1 LGVLRS
7 SWILIGRIKAEKTN
21 RPNKLTNTKKRENS
35 TGRFRYLWNCCK
47 LSFWHS
53 SLRFVLC
60 GFYGL
65 RYGFF
70 SNQNAY
76 ENVTWNLQR
85 IEKVFPPTNTQNF
98 VCCFRIQKGTKFLEK
113 WAFFLTKSNNNCRKR
128 KWQVL
133 VLLLYFCPNHN
144 CAKNCTKVLLL
155 FLRLSKYA
163 NLSLGTRKNKLK
175 NKIFLKYQSLTF

>member
-1 LGVLRS
+1 M
-7 SWILIGRIKAEKTN
+7 
-21 RPNKLTNTKKRENS
+21 KLLQIE
-35 TGRFRYLWNCCK
+35 FLAQFAAFCVVW
-47 LSFWHS
+47 F
-53 SLRFVLC
+53 LRFTVW
-60 GFYGL
+60 
-65 RYGFF
+65 FF
-70 SNQNAY
+70 LKSKCL
-76 ENVTWNLQR
+76 WKCNL
-85 IEKVFPPTNTQNF
+85 KLATNWKSFPPTNTQNV
-98 VCCFRIQKGTKFLEK
+98 VCCFHIQRGTKFLEK